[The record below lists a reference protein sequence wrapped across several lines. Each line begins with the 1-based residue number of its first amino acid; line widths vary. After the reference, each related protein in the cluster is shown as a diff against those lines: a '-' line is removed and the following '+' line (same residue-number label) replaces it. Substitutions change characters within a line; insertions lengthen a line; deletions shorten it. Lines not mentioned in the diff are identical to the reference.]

1 MFHAMLL
8 KIVDQ
13 RERER
18 ERERERG
25 ERQATRSSKHYGGV
39 KKLS

>member
-13 RERER
+13 RER